1 MAKYQ
6 LRQDEKDRRRVQIV
20 RKRLE
25 MHWLALA
32 VCLLVAFLLWLYV
45 ANGGFRQGLPD
56 PPVAETDSTDSATD
70 RTVTAM
76 LLSARE

>member
-6 LRQDEKDRRRVQIV
+6 LKQDEKNWRRVRIV

-45 ANGGFRQGLPD
+45 VNGGFRQERPD
-56 PPVAETDSTDSATD
+56 HPIADTGSTDHDAGWSAAET
-70 RTVTAM
+70 
-76 LLSARE
+76 LLSVQG

>member
-6 LRQDEKDRRRVQIV
+6 LKQDEKNRRRVRIV

-45 ANGGFRQGLPD
+45 VNGGFRQERPDQPIADTGL
-56 PPVAETDSTDSATD
+56 TD
-70 RTVTAM
+70 RDAGWSVTET
-76 LLSARE
+76 LLSVQG